1 MGTLIAEGRWTGVCG
16 MGHLYAAAGVFYHFP
31 GCLGNI
37 HLYTVPGIPG
47 KLCVVLKHSVPHFPF
62 NFRDIACLTVEHD
75 AAQCLY
81 KNCNV

>member
-47 KLCVVLKHSVPHFPF
+47 KLCVVLKHSVPPF
-62 NFRDIACLTVEHD
+62 SVQFSRHIPEYD